1 MEGTALVKYHSP
13 EEAANAKKALN
24 MHMVGSTML
33 VATVATDQ
41 EVGTDLL
48 S

>member
-1 MEGTALVKYHSP
+1 MEGTALVKYHTP
-13 EEAANAKKALN
+13 DEALKAKNALN
-24 MHMVGSTML
+24 MCMVGSTML

-41 EVGTDLL
+41 DV